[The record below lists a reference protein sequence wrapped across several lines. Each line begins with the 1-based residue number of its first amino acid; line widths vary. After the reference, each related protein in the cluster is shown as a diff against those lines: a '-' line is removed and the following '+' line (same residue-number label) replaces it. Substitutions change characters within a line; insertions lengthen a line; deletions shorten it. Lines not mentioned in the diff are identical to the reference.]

1 MAFLRE
7 KNGRWSPE
15 KIAAFVVA
23 VLPALWL
30 LGRFL
35 LHDLGARPITE
46 AIHFTGEWAVRLLL
60 LSLLISPARR
70 ILGAGKLI
78 LARRTLGVAAMAYA
92 LLHLSLYILDQKF
105 NLFVVASEIA
115 LRFYLTI
122 GFVALIGLIALGT
135 TSFDA
140 VIRRMGPRWNTLHR
154 IVYGIAILAIIH
166 FLLQKKLEI
175 YEPTVMAGLLLWLF
189 GYRLWQRLAG
199 AAPGWIGL
207 TALAFA
213 SALLTAAVE
222 ALWFGVK
229 TGVDPW
235 LVLDANWALDIEIR
249 PAWWVLAVTLAVVG
263 IKLVTDFRSSSGTPR
278 QRMSVST
285 ARG

>member
-1 MAFLRE
+1 AFLRE

-15 KIAAFVVA
+15 KVAAFVVA

-30 LGRFL
+30 FGRFVS
-35 LHDLGARPITE
+35 HDLGARPITE

-60 LSLLISPARR
+60 LSLLVSPARR

-122 GFVALIGLIALGT
+122 GFVALVGLIALGA

-154 IVYGIAILAIIH
+154 LVYLVAVLAIVH
-166 FLLQKKLEI
+166 FMLQKKIDI
-175 YEPTVMAGLLLWLF
+175 YEPTVMAGLTLWLF
-189 GYRLWQRLAG
+189 GYRLWQRMAG
-199 AAPGWIGL
+199 AAPGSIGL
-207 TALAFA
+207 TALACA
-213 SALLTAAVE
+213 SALLTAALE
-222 ALWFGVK
+222 ALWFGVR

-235 LVLDANWALDIEIR
+235 RVLEANWALDIEIR

-263 IKLVTDFRSSSGTPR
+263 VQCVANFRSSSRLPR
-278 QRMSVST
+278 QRMSIST

>member
-7 KNGRWSPE
+7 KSGRWSPE
-15 KIAAFVVA
+15 KIVAFLVA
-23 VLPALWL
+23 ILPALWL
-30 LGRFL
+30 YGRFHL
-35 LHDLGARPITE
+35 NDLGARPITE

-70 ILGAGKLI
+70 LLGSGKLI
-78 LARRTLGVAAMAYA
+78 LARRTLGVAALAYA
-92 LLHLSLYILDQKF
+92 LLHLTLYIMDQKY
-105 NLFVVASEIA
+105 NLFVVASEIV

-122 GFVALIGLIALGT
+122 GFIALIGLIALGA

-154 IVYGIAILAIIH
+154 VAYGIAALAIVH
-166 FLLQKKLEI
+166 FLLQKKIEI
-175 YEPTVMAGLLLWLF
+175 YEPTVMAGLTLWLF
-189 GYRLWQRLAG
+189 GYRLMNRYG
-199 AAPGWIGL
+199 GEPGWKGL
-207 TALAFA
+207 TGLSVAC
-213 SALLTAAVE
+213 ALLTAVLE

-235 LVLDANWALDIEIR
+235 RVLDANLALDIEIR
-249 PAWWVLAVTLAVVG
+249 PAWWVLAATLAVVAA
-263 IKLVTDFRSSSGTPR
+263 KLVADLRPARGR
-278 QRMSVST
+278 RAMSVSP